1 MLTREPRRLKLA
13 ASHASCI
20 RFLVHTADGERLSMS
35 AQIVA
40 FSTRVLVLP
49 WEQLAPACSLL
60 AAGACRVF
68 GVHQSWNHAARA
80 MHIHE
85 SSVYGPA
92 AAGRKTLKR
101 STQLQWC
108 IWCARCQTAQMTSDA
123 PGADG
128 VLFTSAQGDV

>member
-1 MLTREPRRLKLA
+1 MSVLTREPRRLKLA

-108 IWCARCQTAQMTSDA
+108 TFVRAAR
-123 PGADG
+123 
-128 VLFTSAQGDV
+128 LHK